1 KKKKKKGNPM
11 LQEFLNKV
19 KNPVLKDKLE
29 AIFTQIQQ
37 EFPSLTTEIKWNQ
50 PMFIMDGTFI
60 IGFSAAKAH
69 ISIAPETVTMET
81 FAKDIKEAG
90 YEATSNLFKI
100 REDQEVNWDLLR
112 TIITFNMD
120 EKKGYDKF
128 WR

>member
-1 KKKKKKGNPM
+1 M
-11 LQEFLNKV
+11 LQEFLTKV

-29 AIFTQIQQ
+29 GIFNQIQQ

-69 ISIAPETVTMET
+69 ISIAPETVTTET

-90 YEATSNLFKI
+90 YEATSYLFKI
-100 REDQEVNWDLLR
+100 KEDQEVNWDLILH
-112 TIITFNMD
+112 IIAFNME
-120 EKKGYDKF
+120 EKKGYEKF

>member
-1 KKKKKKGNPM
+1 M

-19 KNPVLKDKLE
+19 NNPVLKDKLE
-29 AIFTQIQQ
+29 AIFAQIQQ

-100 REDQEVNWDLLR
+100 RVNWDLLR
-112 TIITFNMD
+112 NIIAFNME
-120 EKKGYDKF
+120 EKKGYEKF

>member
-1 KKKKKKGNPM
+1 M
-11 LQEFLNKV
+11 LQEFLNKI

-29 AIFTQIQQ
+29 AIFAQIQQ

-100 REDQEVNWDLLR
+100 KEDQEVNWDLLR
-112 TIITFNMD
+112 NIIAFNME
-120 EKKGYDKF
+120 EKKGYEKF

>member
-1 KKKKKKGNPM
+1 M

-19 KNPVLKDKLE
+19 KNPVLKDKL
-29 AIFTQIQQ
+29 ATIFTQIQQ

-50 PMFIMDGTFI
+50 PMFIMDRTFI

-81 FAKDIKEAG
+81 FAQDIEKAG

-100 REDQEVNWDLLR
+100 KEDQEVNWDLLR
-112 TIITFNMD
+112 TIIAFNMD

>member
-1 KKKKKKGNPM
+1 M

-19 KNPVLKDKLE
+19 NNPVLKDKL
-29 AIFTQIQQ
+29 ATIFTQIQQ

-69 ISIAPETVTMET
+69 ISIAPEME
-81 FAKDIKEAG
+81 D
-90 YEATSNLFKI
+90 
-100 REDQEVNWDLLR
+100 
-112 TIITFNMD
+112 
-120 EKKGYDKF
+120 KKGYDKF

>member
-1 KKKKKKGNPM
+1 M
-11 LQEFLNKV
+11 RQEFLNKV
-19 KNPVLKDKLE
+19 KNPVLKDRLE
-29 AIFTQIQQ
+29 AIFAQIQQ

-60 IGFSAAKAH
+60 IGFSSAKAH

-100 REDQEVNWDLLR
+100 KEDQEVNWDLLR
-112 TIITFNMD
+112 NIIAFNME
-120 EKKGYDKF
+120 EKKGYEKF

>member
-1 KKKKKKGNPM
+1 M

-19 KNPVLKDKLE
+19 NNPVLKDKLE
-29 AIFTQIQQ
+29 GIFNQIQQ

-69 ISIAPETVTMET
+69 ISIAPETVTIET
-81 FAKDIKEAG
+81 FAQDIEKAG

-112 TIITFNMD
+112 NIIAYNMD
-120 EKKGYDKF
+120 EKKGYEKF

>member
-1 KKKKKKGNPM
+1 M
-11 LQEFLNKV
+11 RQEFLNKV
-19 KNPVLKDKLE
+19 KNPVLKDKL
-29 AIFTQIQQ
+29 ATIFAQIQQ

-100 REDQEVNWDLLR
+100 KEDQEVNWDLLR

>member
-1 KKKKKKGNPM
+1 M

-19 KNPVLKDKLE
+19 NNPVLKDKL
-29 AIFTQIQQ
+29 ATTFAQIQQ

-81 FAKDIKEAG
+81 FAKDIEKAG

-112 TIITFNMD
+112 TIIAFNME

>member
-1 KKKKKKGNPM
+1 M

-19 KNPVLKDKLE
+19 KSPVLKDKL
-29 AIFTQIQQ
+29 ATIFAQIQQ

-81 FAKDIKEAG
+81 FAQDIEKAG

-100 REDQEVNWDLLR
+100 REDQGVNWDLLR
-112 TIITFNMD
+112 TIIAFNTA

>member
-1 KKKKKKGNPM
+1 M

-19 KNPVLKDKLE
+19 KNPILKDKLE
-29 AIFTQIQQ
+29 EIFTQIQQ

-81 FAKDIKEAG
+81 FAKDIK
-90 YEATSNLFKI
+90 
-100 REDQEVNWDLLR
+100 
-112 TIITFNMD
+112 
-120 EKKGYDKF
+120 
-128 WR
+128 